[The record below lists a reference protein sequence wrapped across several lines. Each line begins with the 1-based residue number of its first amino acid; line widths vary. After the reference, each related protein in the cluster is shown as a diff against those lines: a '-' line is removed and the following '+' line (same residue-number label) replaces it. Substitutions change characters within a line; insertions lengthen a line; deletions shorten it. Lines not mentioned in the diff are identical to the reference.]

1 MDELEFKI
9 AETRDFAVKWQLQIL
24 LKRSGVVIDETI
36 WLDAK
41 QMIDLKQCLEDWVE
55 ENA

>member
-1 MDELEFKI
+1 MDELEFKVVGSPD
-9 AETRDFAVKWQLQIL
+9 RLGHFQVQIL

-36 WLDAK
+36 WLDAF
-41 QMIDLKQCLEDWVE
+41 QIISMKQCLEDWVK